1 MTGEKRRRER
11 SRRTCNGEI
20 NDTLTRR
27 SLLEKSLTPW
37 WTAEFQR
44 WKRKIHKARITA
56 QQERDKNRRQKLTD
70 EFKRTKME

>member
-1 MTGEKRRRER
+1 M
-11 SRRTCNGEI
+11 
-20 NDTLTRR
+20 
-27 SLLEKSLTPW
+27 EKSLTPW